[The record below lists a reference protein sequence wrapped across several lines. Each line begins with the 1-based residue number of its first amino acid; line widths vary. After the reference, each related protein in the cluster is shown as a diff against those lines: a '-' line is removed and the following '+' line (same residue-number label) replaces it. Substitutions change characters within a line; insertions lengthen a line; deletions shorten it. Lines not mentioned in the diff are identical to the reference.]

1 MPPLSCLNDGLQI
14 STGATLGLG
23 NIKIDTDTI
32 LRPSAIFE
40 YKGKKVKLTL
50 KDEYYQQ
57 VDKDINQGISKFG
70 NLTDGY
76 WKLIRKLSIQ
86 YWLEWN
92 RDNLFDIKFIN

>member
-1 MPPLSCLNDGLQI
+1 LYLIYSP
-14 STGATLGLG
+14 
-23 NIKIDTDTI
+23 KVV
-32 LRPSAIFE
+32 
-40 YKGKKVKLTL
+40 KKTYLAKLDYVL
-50 KDEYYQQ
+50 IIYGIKDEYYQQ